1 MTAAATA
8 PVIAHVTAAATT
20 PPPSVDG
27 RLARSARTRTAVIDA
42 LIALHEEGD
51 LSPTAV
57 RVAARAGVALRTV
70 YGHFADMESLYAEA
84 GDRQLGRAVEL
95 ADVIPAD
102 LPFPERV
109 RRFAASRGLVLEWLL
124 PIMRAATAR
133 EPGSP
138 QLMRTR
144 ERFVALGDAE
154 ARQVFAVELAVLSG
168 VECTA
173 LLHAVHLVAGGPA
186 WVSLRVDRGLD
197 PAAAAALLQTVVLS
211 VLCDAFR

>member
-1 MTAAATA
+1 M
-8 PVIAHVTAAATT
+8 TT
-20 PPPSVDG
+20 PTPSVDG

-84 GDRQLGRAVEL
+84 GERQLGRAVEL

-102 LPFPERV
+102 RPFPERV
-109 RRFAASRGLVLEWLL
+109 RRFAASRGVVLEWLL
-124 PIMRAATAR
+124 PIMRAATMR

-138 QLMRTR
+138 QLTRAR

-154 ARQVFAVELAVLSG
+154 TRQAFAVELAVLSG
-168 VECTA
+168 VECTS

-197 PAAAAALLQTVVLS
+197 PAAATALLQMVVLA
-211 VLCDAFR
+211 VLSDAFACT